1 VANRYSTGG
10 GVLLALI
17 LLIAVNL
24 LANLLLTSWRLDLTE
39 NRLFT
44 LSPGT
49 KNILAGLEE
58 PITLRYY
65 FSNKL
70 FSGIPQYQNYGVRVR
85 DLLQE
90 YAAKSHGMLKL
101 TVIDPEPF
109 SEAED
114 QAVGYGVRQLPV
126 SETGDMAYF
135 GLVGTNTTDDTAV
148 IPFFQ
153 PNREEALE
161 YDLTKLIYNLAHPKK
176 RVIGVLTTLP
186 MFGGADDP
194 ATGRRGAPPWAL
206 INMMREVFDVRQLRP
221 DAGYIDGDIDTLMV
235 VHPKDLPP
243 TTQYAIDQ
251 FVIKGGRA
259 MVFVDPFAEADE
271 AMPNPETPT
280 VMPRHDSN
288 LADIFRAW
296 GIKLVEGKIAADRDA
311 AVRAS
316 FAGNRGPQ
324 EVDFLPWLGLKEANF
339 NHEDFITSQLKSV
352 NLGSAG
358 ALEKIEGATTQL
370 TPLLTTGPQS
380 GFLDAESIMFV
391 RDPGAMLQQFKP
403 DGAGKVLA
411 ARVTGRVKTAFPEG
425 KPKEK
430 DGSGGVDPGF
440 TAESKDSIHVI
451 VVADTDIASDRFWVR
466 GQNVMG
472 VTMPT
477 PIADNGDFIVNA
489 LDNLGG
495 NDDLISLR
503 SRGQFRRPFTVV
515 ERIQREAETQFRDK
529 AQALQTRLEE
539 TEKKIRELQQQKDEK
554 TKALLSP
561 AQKQAI
567 DKFKA
572 EQVAT
577 RRELRNVQH
586 DLRKNIESLGALLRI
601 INIGLIPLLL
611 GGGAFAVMIYRYL
624 RRRRR
629 QPAV

>member
-1 VANRYSTGG
+1 MTNRYSLGG
-10 GVLLALI
+10 GLLLALS
-17 LLIAVNL
+17 LFIAVNL
-24 LANLLLTSWRLDLTE
+24 LANQTLTSWRLDVTQ
-39 NRLFT
+39 NKLFT

-58 PITLRYY
+58 PITLKYY

-85 DLLQE
+85 DLLEE
-90 YAAKSHGMLKL
+90 YAAKSHGNLKL

-126 SETGDMAYF
+126 TETGDMAYF
-135 GLVGTNTTDDTAV
+135 GLVGTNTTDDTSV

-176 RVIGVLTTLP
+176 RVIGVLSTLP
-186 MFGGADDP
+186 LFGGADDP
-194 ATGRRGAPPWAL
+194 AGGRRGAPPWTL
-206 INMMREVFDVRQLRP
+206 ISMMREVFDVRQLRA
-221 DAGYIDGDIDTLMV
+221 DAGFIDNDIDTLMV
-235 VHPKDLPP
+235 VHPKDLPE
-243 TTQYAIDQ
+243 TTKYVIDQ
-251 FVIKGGRA
+251 FVLKGGKA

-271 AMPNPETPT
+271 AMPDPNAPV
-280 VMPRHDSN
+280 VMPKHDSN
-288 LADIFRAW
+288 LPEMFAAW
-296 GIKLVEGKIAADRDA
+296 GIKMAEGKIAADRET

-316 FAGNRGPQ
+316 FTGNRGPQ
-324 EVDFLPWLGLKEANF
+324 EVDFLPWLGLKENNF
-339 NHEDFITSQLKSV
+339 NHEDFVTGQLKSI

-358 ALEKIEGATTQL
+358 ALEKVEGAGTQM
-370 TPLLTTGPQS
+370 TPLLKTGPQS

-411 ARVTGRVKTAFPEG
+411 ARITGHVKTAFPNG

-440 TAESKDSIHVI
+440 TAESRDGIHVI
-451 VVADTDIASDRFWVR
+451 VVADTDIISDRFWVR

-472 VTMPT
+472 VSVPT
-477 PIADNGDFIVNA
+477 PIADNADFVINA

-515 ERIQREAETQFRDK
+515 EQIQREAEAQFRDK
-529 AQALQTRLEE
+529 AEALQARLED

-567 DKFKA
+567 DKFKV

-586 DLRKNIESLGALLRI
+586 DLRKNIESLGSLLRV

-611 GGGAFAVMIYRYL
+611 GGASITAMAYRFW
-624 RRRRR
+624 RRRR
-629 QPAV
+629 QRVS